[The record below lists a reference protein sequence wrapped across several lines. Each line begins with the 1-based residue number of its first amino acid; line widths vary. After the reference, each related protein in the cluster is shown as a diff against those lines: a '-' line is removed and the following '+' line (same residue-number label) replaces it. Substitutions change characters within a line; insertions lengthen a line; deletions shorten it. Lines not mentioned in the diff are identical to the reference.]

1 MKIPRVP
8 GNYQVEASISVSRNL
23 VALHFRVLKK
33 KYLCTTSKTTK
44 SMPITRKYK
53 TKDGSIKQKTYTT
66 VRGQRAE
73 SYRREQNRK
82 YRTKI
87 RQLQPPRQRIYPP
100 SQADT
105 LPSATVHQII
115 DEYKEG
121 ASLNKLSTKHGISRY
136 ILTKV
141 IKKYNDAQ

>member
-1 MKIPRVP
+1 
-8 GNYQVEASISVSRNL
+8 
-23 VALHFRVLKK
+23 
-33 KYLCTTSKTTK
+33 
-44 SMPITRKYK
+44 MPITRKYK

-73 SYRREQNRK
+73 SYRREHNRK

-100 SQADT
+100 SQADI

-121 ASLNKLSTKHGISRY
+121 ASLNKLSTNHGISRY